1 MASGPVEFRVLGPLE
16 VVVDDRVVEIGSRKQ
31 RMLLAALAAESG
43 CAVASDT
50 LAELLWAGRPPVT
63 VGVTLRG
70 LVSRLRAAL
79 GPAANRLVAR
89 DGGYLL
95 RTAPE
100 EVDADRFA
108 RLLAYGRTALATE
121 RFADA
126 VSALRDALALWRG
139 TPLAD
144 LGDAELVRDAV
155 SRLQEARVAAVEDLA
170 AAEVAAGQPG
180 DAVDRLEPHLTAHP
194 LRERGWE
201 QLMLALYRLA
211 EASARGISSRAPLW
225 LGAGYRADTVVARLE
240 GRILA
245 HDRSL
250 DHARRGRT
258 PARHS
263 LPAALTPLVGRAA
276 ELAAL
281 RRRLASARLITL
293 TGVGGVGKTRLALQ
307 LAHDVNDRFEAVRFV
322 ELARSTPISW
332 SRPRSSVHWAWE
344 GRAGCPRGGG
354 GAPAGPPGAAGARQL
369 RARPRR
375 GLRSR
380 GGPIARLPAADG
392 AGHQP

>member
-1 MASGPVEFRVLGPLE
+1 MLGPLE

-89 DGGYLL
+89 DGGYML

-108 RLLAYGRTALATE
+108 RLLAYGRTALAME
-121 RFADA
+121 RSADA

-180 DAVDRLEPHLTAHP
+180 VAVERLEPHLTAHP

-201 QLMLALYRLA
+201 QLMLALYRLGCQA
-211 EASARGISSRAPLW
+211 DALAAYRRVRRILGEELGIEPTPALR
-225 LGAGYRADTVVARLE
+225 RLE
-240 GRILA
+240 RRILA
-245 HDRSL
+245 HDPSL
-250 DHARRGRT
+250 DHARPGRT
-258 PARHS
+258 PARHT
-263 LPAALTPLVGRAA
+263 LPAAL
-276 ELAAL
+276 
-281 RRRLASARLITL
+281 I
-293 TGVGGVGKTRLALQ
+293 
-307 LAHDVNDRFEAVRFV
+307 
-322 ELARSTPISW
+322 
-332 SRPRSSVHWAWE
+332 RSS
-344 GRAGCPRGGG
+344 AGLPSWRHSGGG
-354 GAPAGPPGAAGARQL
+354 WPAPG
-369 RARPRR
+369 
-375 GLRSR
+375 
-380 GGPIARLPAADG
+380 
-392 AGHQP
+392 